1 MLCRLQRPSWIW
13 RNVCFWCNDECFVK
27 AKLSSLKTNKAIGLD
42 NISARLLKD
51 SADVITTSLTK
62 LYNRSLATS
71 VFQAVW
77 KCGKITALFKSGDGC
92 NANNYRPITIL
103 PTASKIL
110 ERAVHSQVYSYLLRE
125 NILTPKQFGFRP
137 KLSTAIALT
146 YFTDNTLDNWDK
158 GSIAGAVFLDLSKD
172 FDTVSDDRLI
182 QKLGTIG
189 FSEPTVNW
197 FSSYLSNR
205 FQVTSIG
212 LEQSCPHNQYMSE
225 YRKEVYWVLYC
236 FSFMWMKFPPLLTTM
251 TVLFYDTVL
260 FCSAKLNHDWIGTKA
275 KLWPTELISLVWC

>member
-1 MLCRLQRPSWIW
+1 M
-13 RNVCFWCNDECFVK
+13 
-27 AKLSSLKTNKAIGLD
+27 D

-71 VFQAVW
+71 VFPAVW
-77 KCGKITALFKSGDGC
+77 KCGKVTALFKSGDRC

-125 NILTPKQFGFRP
+125 NILTRKQFGFRP

-146 YFTDNTLDNWDK
+146 YFTDNILDNLDK
-158 GSIAGAVFLDLSKD
+158 GSIAGAVFLDLSKA
-172 FDTVSDDRLI
+172 FDTVSHDRLI

-189 FSEPTVNW
+189 FSEPTINW

-205 FQVTSIG
+205 SQVTSIG
-212 LEQSCPHNQYMSE
+212 LEQSRPLNQYMSE
-225 YRKEVYWVLYC
+225 YPKEVYWVLYC
-236 FSFMWMKFPPLLTTM
+236 FSFM
-251 TVLFYDTVL
+251 
-260 FCSAKLNHDWIGTKA
+260 
-275 KLWPTELISLVWC
+275 